1 MGTSGRTSASF
12 TYLSCGAC
20 SLGAVVALSL
30 SVAGCSD
37 SKKPAP
43 SEGSAGTPG
52 DTVPGGTT
60 PGGTTPGGTTP
71 GGTTPGGTTPG
82 GTVPSPSNPAE
93 GLTPNRPDP
102 CRGVALPADQHFV
115 APGLCASAVA
125 FDQDGLRQISFT
137 SNGDLIGVRIDGEV
151 MRFRDS
157 NNDGKFQGSSEIVI
171 LGYTDGNGNNA
182 HVDEQGGYLYAGSP
196 DGVVRWPYTA
206 ETTEFDSS
214 EDVVVNQPSD
224 GAHPYHTVHVY
235 DGWLYVHSGSAANI
249 IAPASPNY
257 DTNRALLKR
266 FQLSKLNPDAPFD
279 WSEGEVVASGLRN
292 MVGYSRG
299 PDGNLYGVV
308 NGIDALAY
316 QGEDVRDENPGE
328 PLVRLDPGSTFGF
341 PYCFTAQSINGAQ
354 PGAQLAADAEGF
366 TNPHDDA
373 WCQQNSK
380 APLSFLP
387 AHTAPLDIT
396 FYTPGSVRSLPTAW
410 SGGAFVTEHGSGEA
424 SPSVGHNVVFFP
436 FGAGQPSLP
445 RSNANPPTYPFT
457 VVFGGGNASGHV
469 DGEWGWRSGGNSDE
483 NVRPVGVAVSP
494 VDGALYVS
502 SDRGG
507 VLYRIG
513 VKP

>member
-1 MGTSGRTSASF
+1 MDLTCHFR
-12 TYLSCGAC
+12 GAG
-20 SLGAVVALSL
+20 SLGAVVAALSL
-30 SVAGCSD
+30 SVFGCSD
-37 SKKPAP
+37 SKKPAA
-43 SEGSAGTPG
+43 SEETPPG
-52 DTVPGGTT
+52 DTAPGDTTPGGTT

-82 GTVPSPSNPAE
+82 GTAPSPSNPAA

-102 CRGVALPADQHFV
+102 CRGVPLPADQHFV

-125 FDQDGLRQISFT
+125 FGQDGLRQISFT
-137 SNGDLIGVRIDGEV
+137 SNGDLIGVQIDGEV
-151 MRFRDS
+151 VRYRDS
-157 NNDGKFQGSSEIVI
+157 NGDGKFQGSSEIVI

-196 DGVVRWPYTA
+196 NGVVRWPYSA
-206 ETTEFDSS
+206 DITEFDSS
-214 EDVVVNQPSD
+214 EDVVINQPSD

-235 DGWLYVHSGSAANI
+235 DGWLYVHSGSEQNI
-249 IAPASPNY
+249 IAPADPDY

-266 FQLSKLNPDAPFD
+266 FQLSKFNPSTPFD

-316 QGEDVRDENPGE
+316 RGEDVRDENPGE
-328 PLVRLDPGSTFGF
+328 PLVRLDPGSAFGF
-341 PYCFTAQSINGAQ
+341 PYCFTAQNIDGKA
-354 PGAQLAADAEGF
+354 PGAQLATDADGF

-380 APLSFLP
+380 APVSFLP

-396 FYTPGSVRSLPTAW
+396 FYNPGQVRSLPQDW

-436 FGAGQPSLP
+436 FGSGQPSMP
-445 RSNANPPTYPFT
+445 RSADNPPTYPFT
-457 VVFGGGNASGHV
+457 VVFGGGSSSRHA
-469 DGEWGWRSGGNSDE
+469 DGEWGWRSGSNGDD

-502 SDRGG
+502 ADRGG

-513 VKP
+513 VKL